1 MKEEGRKQP
10 EGARP
15 ARKRRRSRGLFNLR
29 NGMTLFMVLC
39 FLGVLTLLY
48 ARLWPRL
55 P

>member
-1 MKEEGRKQP
+1 MKEEGRKGP

-15 ARKRRRSRGLFNLR
+15 ARRRRRGRALLSLR

-39 FLGVLTLLY
+39 FLGALTLLY